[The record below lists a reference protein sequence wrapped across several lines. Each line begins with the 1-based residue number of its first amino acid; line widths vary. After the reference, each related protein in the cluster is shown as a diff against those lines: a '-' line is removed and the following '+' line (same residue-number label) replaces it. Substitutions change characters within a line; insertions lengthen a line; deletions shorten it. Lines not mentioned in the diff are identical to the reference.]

1 MKKQKTKEAYELRRG
16 ILESLLSNTLTAKE
30 IKEISGLSYRQ
41 INDWDKK
48 GILPAQE
55 RESSN
60 AWQWR
65 RFTGSN
71 TIQLSVLAKLRKTG
85 LPVIDL
91 KELHKWMKDGESS
104 TSEYIKEQIAH
115 GHTVFLST
123 NLKDR
128 FFFNSDGEKD
138 ISEMM
143 LLAYNEHG
151 GMGIVLQISINDIV
165 NDILKTLNQ
174 KPLK

>member
-1 MKKQKTKEAYELRRG
+1 MKNQKTKEAYELRRG
-16 ILESLLSNTLTAKE
+16 ILEGLLSNILTAKE

-55 RESSN
+55 REESN
-60 AWQWR
+60 AWRWR
-65 RFTGSN
+65 RFTGAN
-71 TIQLSVLAKLRKTG
+71 AIQLSVLAKLRKAG

-91 KELHKWMKDGESS
+91 KELHKWMREGER
-104 TSEYIKEQIAH
+104 TMSEYIKDHISR
-115 GHTVFLST
+115 GFGVFLST

-138 ISEMM
+138 VSEMI

-151 GMGIVLQISINDIV
+151 GMGIVLQVSINDIV